1 MQIGFHDGRSL
12 IDETDLSVG
21 DTCVLQIPEQKIID
35 VVKLEKGVQ
44 GLITR
49 GINAGKI
56 GIVDEIKEGTFI
68 LPKRVG
74 FTFED
79 RQIEIPANLIMPI
92 GKDKPVI
99 QIR

>member
-1 MQIGFHDGRSL
+1 MTQ
-12 IDETDLSVG
+12 ET
-21 DTCVLQIPEQKIID
+21 QNEMKKI
-35 VVKLEKGVQ
+35 KLEKGVQ

-56 GIVDEIKEGTFI
+56 GIVDEIKEGTFV
-68 LPKRVG
+68 LPKRVIL
-74 FTFED
+74 TFED
-79 RQIEIPANLIMPI
+79 RQIEIPVNLIMPI